1 MATSPFPDPLQFWR
15 EAVNKL
21 EKDANTLA
29 TDGLKS
35 PELMRSLQQA
45 SNVSL
50 GLQQAYE
57 KMLEA
62 HLQRVNLPSR
72 RQLGELVETLERIE
86 QKIDRLLPRDNVAP
100 RPART
105 RRPAA
110 AADAAAPVAA
120 PARTRKPAS
129 ASAKPVRAPRK
140 AASPR
145 ARKS

>member
-1 MATSPFPDPLQFWR
+1 MVTSPFPDPLQFWR
-15 EAVNKL
+15 DAVNQL
-21 EKDANTLA
+21 EKDANALA
-29 TDGLKS
+29 AGGLKT

-57 KMLEA
+57 KALEA

-72 RQLGELVETLERIE
+72 RQLAELAEVLERIE
-86 QKIDRLLPRDNVAP
+86 HKLDRLLPPDSTTP

-110 AADAAAPVAA
+110 APEPAAA
-120 PARTRKPAS
+120 PARTRKPA
-129 ASAKPVRAPRK
+129 APARPARAARK
-140 AASPR
+140 AA
-145 ARKS
+145 ARG